1 MLTSVFFRFLVS
13 ELVYDV
19 DYCRRCSLWFADSE
33 TGMNLTWV
41 AYTPQCR
48 TAHFLIPIF
57 LSVTWVE
64 TTAHGVVAGK
74 KMR

>member
-1 MLTSVFFRFLVS
+1 MMWIIVAVVPYGLLV
-13 ELVYDV
+13 
-19 DYCRRCSLWFADSE
+19 SE

-57 LSVTWVE
+57 LPVTWVK